1 MTTCSGAEG
10 MDEQHWW
17 LWAAW
22 VTQSGKPR
30 QHVYGLLT
38 PTRSACRPCTETST
52 KLPSGATLHVAESVG
67 LSTTIA
73 TLKAEIENN
82 AACIRLSTLIPDAPD
97 IDVDSYRQTICQAF
111 GHRAAKVL
119 GAYAFAAPSVLL
131 VDGIDAR
138 LMIETCTRAVGLAL
152 GRTHAMH
159 LGGFDLFELG
169 GWLDNPIPYGS
180 AALNPRSP
188 REQHRI
194 RIWRTQTRARQ
205 IAHLRACAD
214 GEVVHEGAHFL
225 AAGSDILYVDVGE
238 AADAYTLSIFD
249 DDTGTLR
256 YTESAQFLMEVEISS
271 QTIGRVVQHK
281 DKLEAEAQR
290 RSRAL
295 HQRAA
300 TTAALHAT
308 RSHVS
313 FDARGFRAHRM
324 AVQNRLDEVMPEP
337 SSDRWFARTDELG
350 LGVLDHINR
359 ILGASQAQEAVLVD
373 PYFGK
378 EALHSIAT
386 RLSNANLRLTIVA
399 SWGRVE
405 PDTGRAIEG
414 VEARIAFGPKTLK
427 PVFAA
432 IGALVNVGL
441 RFRNVVT
448 TDGRA
453 AFHDRYLLIKTH
465 AGTKQLYLLS
475 NSVNRMAVNWPFCM
489 SELSGEAKIDAIR
502 YVEGLANEQDG
513 SQAASP
519 TTNFE
524 WSNIAFKRGGT

>member
-1 MTTCSGAEG
+1 MTTASRTEAT
-10 MDEQHWW
+10 DDPHWW

-22 VTQSGKPR
+22 VTHSDKAN
-30 QHVYGLLT
+30 HVYGLLA
-38 PTRSACRPCTETST
+38 PTRSTCRPLAETST
-52 KLPSGATLHVAESVG
+52 RLPSGATLHIAESVE
-67 LSTTIA
+67 LSSTIEI
-73 TLKAEIENN
+73 LKTEIESNT
-82 AACIRLSTLIPDAPD
+82 ACIRLSTLVPAAPN

-111 GHRAAKVL
+111 GHSVAKVL
-119 GAYAFAAPSVLL
+119 GAYSFTAPSGLL
-131 VDGIDAR
+131 VDDGDAR
-138 LMIETCTRAVGLAL
+138 LMIETCTRAAGLAL
-152 GRTHAMH
+152 HRTHAMH
-159 LGGFDLFELG
+159 LGGFDLFELE
-169 GWLDNPIPYGS
+169 GWLDGPIPYGS
-180 AALNPRSP
+180 ASLNPQP
-188 REQHRI
+188 HNEQHRI
-194 RIWRTQTRARQ
+194 RIWRTETHLRQ
-205 IAHLRACAD
+205 IAHLRASAD

-225 AAGSDILYVDVGE
+225 AAGSETLHVDVGE

-249 DDTGTLR
+249 DDTGRLR
-256 YTESAQFLMEVEISS
+256 YTESAQFLMEVEIST

-281 DKLEAEAQR
+281 DKIEAEAQR
-290 RSRAL
+290 RSHAF

-308 RSHVS
+308 WSHVN
-313 FDARGFRAHRM
+313 FDARGFRAHRI
-324 AVQNRLDEVMPEP
+324 AVHNRLDELMPEP

-350 LGVLDHINR
+350 LGVLDHLNK

-405 PDTGRAIEG
+405 PDTGRTIEG
-414 VEARIAFGPKTLK
+414 VEARIAFAPQTLE
-427 PVFAA
+427 PVFAV
-432 IGALVNVGL
+432 IGALINVGL

-448 TDGRA
+448 AEGRA

-502 YVEGLANEQDG
+502 YVEGLTNEKDG
-513 SQAASP
+513 SQAASQ

-524 WSNIAFKRGGT
+524 WKNNAFTRGVT